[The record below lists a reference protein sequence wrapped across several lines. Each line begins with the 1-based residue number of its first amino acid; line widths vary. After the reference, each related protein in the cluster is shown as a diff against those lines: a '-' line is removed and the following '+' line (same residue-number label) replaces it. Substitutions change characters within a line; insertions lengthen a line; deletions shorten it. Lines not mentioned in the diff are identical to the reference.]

1 MHHRTLDERI
11 QCGTSWCNKNN
22 HVEIKKIIYEIL
34 NLEKLIENGVIL
46 NKFVVSGMTYYNTT
60 E

>member
-22 HVEIKKIIYEIL
+22 HVEIKKVIYEIP
-34 NLEKLIENGVIL
+34 NLENPMRVI
-46 NKFVVSGMTYYNTT
+46 VVMRERVSK
-60 E
+60 